1 MEWIKSQKQLP
12 KPHEIVAF
20 IYNNEV
26 HIGYFLQKSKHSEYL
41 WQSHIDGYNCVVN
54 VSLWMP
60 LPPIPES
67 QS

>member
-1 MEWIKSQKQLP
+1 MEWIK
-12 KPHEIVAF
+12 

-26 HIGYFLQKSKHSEYL
+26 HIGYFLEKSKHHGEYL